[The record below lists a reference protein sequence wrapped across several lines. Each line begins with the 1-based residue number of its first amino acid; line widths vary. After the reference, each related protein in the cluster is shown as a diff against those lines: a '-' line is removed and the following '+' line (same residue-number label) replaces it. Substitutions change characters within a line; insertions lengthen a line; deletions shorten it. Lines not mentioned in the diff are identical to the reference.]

1 MLIFL
6 IDKFELD
13 VAITL
18 ITCLNF
24 SGLLFI
30 ISILGIVC
38 NKKNYLLL
46 LISAEL
52 MFFSLSLNFIFSA
65 IANNSVIG
73 FIYAVLTVSSA
84 AIETVVGL
92 CLLILVY
99 RLGQKVDQKALI
111 FLKG

>member
-1 MLIFL
+1 MPIFL
-6 IDKFELD
+6 INKVEID

-24 SGLLFI
+24 SGILFI
-30 ISILGIVC
+30 VSMLGVVC

-46 LISAEL
+46 LISAEM

-65 IANNSVIG
+65 IANNSIIG
-73 FIYAVLTVSSA
+73 FIYAILTISSA

-99 RLGQKVDQKALI
+99 RLGQKVDQKSLI